1 MRLAKFLQKM
11 ICYFI
16 TFEGTMASALTL
28 NATTRFAACLGLA
41 AILWAL
47 VVWALA
53 AGAAA

>member
-1 MRLAKFLQKM
+1 
-11 ICYFI
+11 
-16 TFEGTMASALTL
+16 MASALTL